1 MSSDHQVRQELIGQS
16 EQKNQREL
24 NPSLGDFNL
33 LVLLV
38 RFPEDANAELPTQQ
52 YFADLCN
59 NEIRPYFS
67 KQSYGK
73 YNINECVVMDWITT
87 DNSAA
92 FYAGGVSNLAPAN
105 VASKF
110 FLPVLNAIDQQGM
123 DWTQFDVDLDLN
135 IDALLVL
142 HSGYSAEQ
150 GKLDL
155 FM

>member
-1 MSSDHQVRQELIGQS
+1 M
-16 EQKNQREL
+16 NQLQYRPRAL
-24 NPSLGDFNL
+24 NPSLGDFKL

-38 RFPEDANAELPTQQ
+38 RFPEDANVELPTQQ

-59 NEIRPYFS
+59 NEIRPYFNA
-67 KQSYGK
+67 QSYGN

-92 FYAGGVSNLAPAN
+92 VYAGGVSNLAPAN

-110 FLPVLNAIDQQGM
+110 FLPVLDAIDQQGM
-123 DWTQFDVDLDLN
+123 DWTQFDVDFDLN

-150 GKLDL
+150 GKTYL
-155 FM
+155 FYVTNYVNDVK